1 MDKQRSKDLEQLC
14 DKLCITMRNL
24 QLLDTALTHTS
35 YAYEA
40 KQLPRPEHNER
51 LEFLGDS
58 VVSVVVSTYIY
69 AKYPDKDEGYLSK
82 LRAFLVCEATLA
94 RLAKQV
100 GLGEYLRLGN
110 GELRVS
116 GRERPSILADAFE
129 AVVGAYYL
137 DQGLE
142 QVRVYLDR
150 LLLCHVDELAQE
162 GIYLDY
168 KTRLQEE
175 VQSRG
180 AVNIVYEQLAMDGPA
195 HDRTFTMRVVVDGL
209 EWGRGSGHSKKEA
222 EQHAAQVAL
231 QKKTSE

>member
-1 MDKQRSKDLEQLC
+1 
-14 DKLCITMRNL
+14 
-24 QLLDTALTHTS
+24 
-35 YAYEA
+35 
-40 KQLPRPEHNER
+40 
-51 LEFLGDS
+51 
-58 VVSVVVSTYIY
+58 
-69 AKYPDKDEGYLSK
+69 
-82 LRAFLVCEATLA
+82 
-94 RLAKQV
+94 
-100 GLGEYLRLGN
+100 
-110 GELRVS
+110 
-116 GRERPSILADAFE
+116 
-129 AVVGAYYL
+129 L

-142 QVRVYLDR
+142 QVRIYLDR

-168 KTRLQEE
+168 KTRLREE